1 MNAFVWI
8 VQEPALPWTAGS
20 DEDRRFRRY
29 VRNAIIA
36 FAVMAVLVPL
46 IPVPELERE
55 ELEKLPP
62 QLARIVL
69 EEKTL
74 PVPKKVEPPKP
85 EPLKPEPKPEVAK
98 KPEPKPKPEPV
109 VKPEPKVI
117 PKVDKVAEARQKAAK
132 SGLLQ
137 FQDELA
143 AMRDDTALDKVANAS
158 LTRANAQAAQ
168 LDRAV
173 ITANNRK
180 TSGGINTAKLSRDTG
195 GVALSGRET
204 TTVDAPAGTH
214 IASKR
219 SGTDDAQRSGRSD
232 EAIRKVM
239 DSNKGAVFSIYNR
252 ALRVDPALAG
262 KFTVQLVIEPS
273 GQVSAIKIIAS
284 ELGSADLEQKLLA
297 RIRMIAFGAAD
308 VVRTTLNYSFEFLPY

>member
-8 VQEPALPWTAGS
+8 VQEPALPWAVGGE
-20 DEDRRFRRY
+20 EDRRFRRY
-29 VRNAIIA
+29 VRNALIA
-36 FAVMAVLVPL
+36 FVVMAVIVPM
-46 IPVPELERE
+46 IPVPELKRE

-69 EEKTL
+69 EEKII
-74 PVPKKVEPPKP
+74 PEPKKVEPPKP
-85 EPLKPEPKPEVAK
+85 EPVKPEPKPEAEKKPKPEPKPEV
-98 KPEPKPKPEPV
+98 KPEPKIV
-109 VKPEPKVI
+109 

-168 LDRAV
+168 LDRSV

-180 TSGGINTAKLSRDTG
+180 TSGGINTAQLSRDTG

-214 IASKR
+214 IAAKR
-219 SGTDDAQRSGRSD
+219 SGSDDSQHSGRSD

-252 ALRVDPALAG
+252 ALRANPALAG
-262 KFTVQLVIEPS
+262 KFTVQMVIEPS
-273 GQVSAIKIIAS
+273 GQVSGIKIIAS
-284 ELGSADLEQKLLA
+284 ELNDPDLEQKLLA

-308 VVRTTLNYSFEFLPY
+308 VVKTTLNYSFDFLPY